1 MKHIVIFRTSASFLD
16 VKTYNCQ
23 ELGLAKALAVK
34 GYQVTLIMGGLK
46 YEHIKYSYCN
56 HVIDIHYLKYKSI
69 HQAMAL
75 FEGWKPLLERLH
87 PDVIQIHD
95 LGIYMS
101 YLVSKWAKRHQIRC
115 VLIQGNYETTQ
126 KPILKQIELC
136 FNAVVGK
143 RVLSNVNAIGCKTE
157 EASNYVARYCKR
169 KTQLTPIGLDADRF
183 TDCND
188 GGMFRQKHGLYNKKV
203 LLYIGKLEQRRN
215 PLFLLQMM
223 LEMPED
229 YVLVLVGD
237 GPQTKDVGAFIKNNN
252 MKNVLLL
259 GKKRQEEL
267 PAIYAFADLF
277 LLASNYEIFGMV
289 ILESMYFGTP
299 VISTST
305 AGAKTIIDNGND
317 GVVIDSLKVSN
328 WIGCVKDICG
338 DKDKLSNMR
347 IAAKRKIQEHLV
359 WDKAADNFVQLYEC
373 YDL

>member
-23 ELGLAKALAVK
+23 ELGLAKALVSK
-34 GYQVTLIMGGLK
+34 GYKVTLIMGGLK
-46 YEHIKYSYCN
+46 YEHIKYPYCN

-126 KPILKQIELC
+126 KPILKQMELC
-136 FNAVVGK
+136 FNAVVG
-143 RVLSNVNAIGCKTE
+143 RSVLNNVDAIGCKTVD
-157 EASNYVARYCKR
+157 ASNYVARYCNK
-169 KTQLTPIGLDADRF
+169 KTQLTPIGLDVDRF
-183 TDCND
+183 ADCNEGD
-188 GGMFRQKHGLYNKKV
+188 RFRQEHGLYNKKV

-237 GPQTKDVGAFIKNNN
+237 GPQAKDVESFVKDNN
-252 MKNVLLL
+252 MKNVLIL

-277 LLASNYEIFGMV
+277 LLASDYEIYGMV

-305 AGAKTIIDNGND
+305 AGGKTIIENEVD
-317 GVVIDSLKVSN
+317 GIVIDNLIAFN
-328 WIGCVKDICG
+328 WTRCIKYICG
-338 DKDKLSNMR
+338 NKDKLSNMS
-347 IAAKRKIQEHLV
+347 IAAKRKIQERLV

-373 YDL
+373 YD